1 MQNGSGQNVSTEESS
16 AQLNNDV
23 IQGDN
28 KPSTTH
34 LEQSDNLNNSQI
46 TGNTLDQTQSLTN
59 NESNELENETN
70 TLATNTNSTI
80 DENAIHVDNTTQH
93 HLEAKTND
101 KSSKDAKNTSNPITH
116 DTKVVREESNLPKK
130 RSRRDLPAGDSNNAN
145 TATTINDPNLSNTGT
160 NSIKQR

>member
-28 KPSTTH
+28 KSSTTH

-130 RSRRDLPAGDSNNAN
+130 KPKRFTSWR
-145 TATTINDPNLSNTGT
+145 
-160 NSIKQR
+160 

>member
-1 MQNGSGQNVSTEESS
+1 MSTEESS

-101 KSSKDAKNTSNPITH
+101 KSSKDAKIRQIQLH

-130 RSRRDLPAGDSNNAN
+130 KPKRFTSWR
-145 TATTINDPNLSNTGT
+145 
-160 NSIKQR
+160 

>member
-130 RSRRDLPAGDSNNAN
+130 EAEEIYQLEI
-145 TATTINDPNLSNTGT
+145 ATTQTRLRQLMIL
-160 NSIKQR
+160 I

>member
-28 KPSTTH
+28 KSSTTH

-101 KSSKDAKNTSNPITH
+101 KSSKDAKNTSNPLH
-116 DTKVVREESNLPKK
+116 
-130 RSRRDLPAGDSNNAN
+130 
-145 TATTINDPNLSNTGT
+145 TI
-160 NSIKQR
+160 QR

>member
-70 TLATNTNSTI
+70 TLATNTILLLSMRTLYMLITQLNTI
-80 DENAIHVDNTTQH
+80 
-93 HLEAKTND
+93 
-101 KSSKDAKNTSNPITH
+101 
-116 DTKVVREESNLPKK
+116 
-130 RSRRDLPAGDSNNAN
+130 
-145 TATTINDPNLSNTGT
+145 
-160 NSIKQR
+160 